1 MDARRQTVRWRLA
14 DLASA
19 VGGRVLGDPER
30 TVTGVATLE
39 GAGPDELSFFT
50 NSRYRDAAGGTRA
63 GAVLVGPEIEL
74 PGHDLLQAPEPYLA
88 LAIIL
93 ERMHPAAVPD
103 PGISADARVAS
114 GARLGDGV
122 AVAAFAV
129 IEDGA
134 TIGDGAIVGAG
145 SFVGA
150 GASIGPGTRL
160 YPRVVVYA
168 GTSVGARCIVHSG
181 VVLGADGFG
190 FATSRGVHRKVPQ
203 IGRVVIE
210 DDVEIGA
217 NTTID
222 RGSIGETRIGAGSK
236 IDNLVMIAHGVVVGP
251 GALIAAQVGV
261 AGSTTIGHHAMIGG
275 QAGFVGHLAI
285 GDRVIV
291 GARGAVYGDVED
303 GAFVAG
309 NPAVD
314 HRVWKKS
321 RTILKELPELRGRIR
336 ALERRL
342 QELNDEAGG
351 EA

>member
-1 MDARRQTVRWRLA
+1 MDARRETVRWRLA

-39 GAGPDELSFFT
+39 GAGPDDLSFLT
-50 NSRYRDAAGGTRA
+50 NPRYRQAASGTRA

-88 LAIIL
+88 LAVIL
-93 ERMHPAAVPD
+93 ERLHPETAPV
-103 PGISADARVAS
+103 PGISPDARVAS
-114 GARLGDGV
+114 GANIGNGV
-122 AVAAFAV
+122 AIAPFAV
-129 IEDGA
+129 VEA
-134 TIGDGAIVGAG
+134 RAAIGDGTIVGAG
-145 SFVGA
+145 CFIGA
-150 GASIGPGTRL
+150 DASIGPGSRL
-160 YPRVVVYA
+160 HPHVVVYP
-168 GTSVGARCIVHSG
+168 GTIVGARCIVHSG
-181 VVLGADGFG
+181 AVLGADGFG

-203 IGRVVIE
+203 VGRVVVE

-222 RGSIGETRIGAGSK
+222 RGSIGETRVGAGSK

-251 GALIAAQVGV
+251 GALIAAQAGV
-261 AGSTTIGHHAMIGG
+261 AGSTRIGHHVMIGG
-275 QAGFVGHLAI
+275 QAGFVGHLTI
-285 GDRVIV
+285 GDRAII
-291 GARGAVYGDVED
+291 GARAAVYGDLED

-321 RTILKELPELRGRIR
+321 RAILKELPEMRARIR
-336 ALERRL
+336 SLERRL
-342 QELNDEAGG
+342 RELEDQVGG
-351 EA
+351 ET